1 MDTFVDSSWY
11 FLRYCDPDNDQ
22 APFDSEIVDYWS
34 PVDQYIGGV
43 EHAILHL
50 LYARFFVKALADMG
64 HLDFQ
69 EPFARLFTQGMI
81 LRDGDKMSKSKGNV
95 VSPQAVIDRYGA
107 DSARCYVLFLGPPGQ
122 DADWSEEG
130 VGGVHRFLS
139 RLWTAAVEAPAA
151 GEDSADGPSPLLRK
165 AHWAIDKVT
174 RDMQDRFAF
183 NTAIAAVMELVN
195 EIYRERGSAP
205 AEHVRFAIATGGSL
219 IFPFAPHLG
228 SEVYELMTGARV
240 WEAPW
245 PAADPALLARDEIQL
260 VVQLN
265 GKLVD
270 RLPAPAEAS
279 REQLEEIARGSD
291 KLAARLNGK
300 QIVKAVVVPGKL
312 VNFVVR

>member
-1 MDTFVDSSWY
+1 M
-11 FLRYCDPDNDQ
+11 
-22 APFDSEIVDYWS
+22 

-64 HLDFQ
+64 YLGVQ

-95 VSPQAVIDRYGA
+95 VSPESVIDRFGVDA
-107 DSARCYVLFLGPPGQ
+107 ARCYVLFLGPPGQ

-130 VGGVHRFLS
+130 VGGVSRFLS
-139 RLWTAAVEAPAA
+139 RLWTAAGQARGGCRRAGRRADRPAA
-151 GEDSADGPSPLLRK
+151 QGPLGDRQGHARHAGRSRSTRRSPRSWSLSTRSTASASPRR
-165 AHWAIDKVT
+165 A
-174 RDMQDRFAF
+174 
-183 NTAIAAVMELVN
+183 
-195 EIYRERGSAP
+195 S
-205 AEHVRFAIATGGSL
+205 HVRFAVATAGSL

-228 SEVYELMTGARV
+228 SEVYDRMTGERV

-245 PAADPALLARDEIQL
+245 PVADPALLASDEIQL

-270 RLPAPAEAS
+270 RVSAPAEAS
-279 REQLEEIARGSD
+279 REQLEEIARGSG
-291 KLAARLNGK
+291 KLASRLNGK

-312 VNFVVR
+312 VNFVVK